1 MFLVSSST
9 SQTCGLASDF
19 KAWAS
24 TKIIPQSSSI
34 YKLHQYIDDD
44 GLIRVDGRLKKV
56 DLGQYTAHPILMP

>member
-1 MFLVSSST
+1 MFLVGSST